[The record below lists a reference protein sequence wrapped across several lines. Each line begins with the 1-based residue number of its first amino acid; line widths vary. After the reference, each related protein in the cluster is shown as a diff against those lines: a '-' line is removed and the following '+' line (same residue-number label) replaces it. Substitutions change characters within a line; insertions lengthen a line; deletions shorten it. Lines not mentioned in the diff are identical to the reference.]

1 MKKSILSLL
10 AIAAILPAITSCGEI
25 KRGEYVKG
33 AGSIYCDD
41 GFKNILEEEIDV
53 FEYQYRDSSIIPT
66 YVSEGEA
73 LDALMEDKTDAVI
86 VTQELTPEQRDF
98 IKKKYK
104 KIVKS
109 KPIAVDAVAL
119 IVNKDNPLSS
129 LSMEEIGQLL
139 RGNISKWDQL
149 AVNDTANIKLVFD
162 SQESSTVSYLREKFL
177 DNGKISDNPNAFA
190 QTNNAAVFDVVKKD
204 PNAIG
209 IISVSWLGS
218 NLEKAK
224 QVPMEQR
231 VENYGDDSET
241 VVSNLTTEVKILKVS
256 NPNEDND
263 DSLIAYLPYQQ
274 YIATGEYPLFRKVY
288 MITTASNSML
298 MKSFYDF
305 VTGFVGQKIISL
317 TGIMPYNVQPRVVE
331 LKEK

>member
-1 MKKSILSLL
+1 MKKTIISLFAL
-10 AIAAILPAITSCGEI
+10 GALMLGATSCGEI

-33 AGSIYCDD
+33 SASIYCDD

-53 FEYQYRDSSIIPT
+53 FEYQYHDSSIIPT
-66 YVSEGEA
+66 YVSEGDAMSA
-73 LDALMEDKTDAVI
+73 LLDDKTDAVI
-86 VTQELTPEQRDF
+86 VTKELTDDQREY

-119 IVNKDNPLSS
+119 IVNKDCPLES
-129 LSMEEIGQLL
+129 LNMEEIGQLL

-149 AVNDTANIKLVFD
+149 AVNDTAQIKLVFD

-177 DNGKISDNPNAFA
+177 QGGKISDNPNAYA
-190 QTNNAAVFDVVKKD
+190 QNNNSDVFDIVKRD

-224 QVPMEQR
+224 AVPMGERIEQ
-231 VENYGDDSET
+231 YGDQNET
-241 VVSNLTTEVKILKVS
+241 VESNLTTEVKILKVS

-263 DSLIAYLPYQQ
+263 NSLIAYLPYQL
-274 YIATGEYPLFRKVY
+274 YISTGEYPLFRTVY
-288 MITTASNSML
+288 MITTASNSTL

-331 LKEK
+331 LK